1 MPAQRRP
8 NRLLHEKS
16 PYLLQHAYNPV
27 DWYPWGEEAFARARQ
42 EDKPVFLSIGY
53 STCHWCHVMA
63 RESFA
68 DEEVAA
74 LLNEGFIAIKVDRE
88 ERPDIDQV
96 YMAACQALTGSG
108 GWPLTVFLTPEKKPF
123 YAGTYF
129 PKHGRHG
136 LPGLV
141 EILKLIRAKWATHRE
156 KLENSGAELIQHM
169 AHQFALPQPGEP
181 GAQLLEKG
189 FKQLQ
194 ADFDPLYGGFGQAPK
209 FPSPHQLLFLL
220 RYWHRYGEA
229 KALAMVEKTLQSLYC
244 GGIYD
249 HIGFGFARYAT
260 DRCWL
265 VPHFEKM
272 LYDNALLSLAYLEAL
287 QATGKAAYGRVT
299 REIFTYILRD
309 MTDPEGGFF
318 SAQDAESEGEEG
330 KFYLWTPGQVQEVL
344 GTQEGDFFC
353 RYFDITDE
361 GNFEGRNIPNLIG
374 RCEDLFTST
383 AGSNGA
389 GGNAGNNGN
398 KGNDSIKDSE
408 GSEDNVDTPDLRGQP
423 RAQDVVAS
431 EIAGGAGNADADP
444 ARRQPDIGEQCPP
457 TGEGESVLAGLDKTT
472 AARLLAARA
481 QLFASRAKRVHPH
494 RDDKILTAWNG
505 LMIAALARGA
515 WVLDETAYAV
525 AAAKAARFILTH
537 LRDAGGRL
545 LARYREGQA
554 AYPAYLDDYAFFTW
568 GLIELYQATFE
579 PGYLREA
586 LDLTRQMQE
595 LFRDEGGS
603 YFFTPRDAGELPV
616 RPREI
621 YDGALPSGNSVAA
634 LNLLRLARLT
644 GDGTLEEE
652 ATAQLRALAGT
663 VAAYPRGYTFY
674 LCALDFYLGPVTEMV
689 LAGEREKED
698 TRALLQVLRGAYLPA
713 AVLVLRPGGREGEEV
728 SKLIPY
734 TAGHA
739 PVDGQV
745 ALYLCRDFA
754 CQAPVTTAAEL
765 VHRLSPAGWETRAT
779 GDKYQGSKN

>member
-1 MPAQRRP
+1 MPPQRRP
-8 NRLLHEKS
+8 NRLIQEKS

-27 DWYPWGEEAFARARQ
+27 DWYPWGEAAFARARR

-63 RESFA
+63 RESFN

-74 LLNEGFIAIKVDRE
+74 ILNEDFIAIKVDRE
-88 ERPDIDQV
+88 ERPDVDQV

-108 GWPLTVFLTPEKKPF
+108 GWPLTVFLTPGKKPF

-129 PKHGRHG
+129 PKHSRYGR
-136 LPGLV
+136 PGLV
-141 EILKLIRAKWATHRE
+141 EILKLIREKWRTNRQS
-156 KLENSGAELIQHM
+156 LEESAAELIQIVSSQQL
-169 AHQFALPQPGEP
+169 APAEPGEP
-181 GAQLLEKG
+181 EPSLLVRGFEQLRTS
-189 FKQLQ
+189 
-194 ADFDPLYGGFGQAPK
+194 FDHQYGGFGAAPK
-209 FPSPHQLLFLL
+209 FPTPHHLYFLL
-220 RYWHRYGEA
+220 RYWKRYGA
-229 KALAMVEKTLQSLYC
+229 RSALAMVEKTLQSMYC

-249 HIGFGFARYAT
+249 HIGFGFARYST
-260 DRCWL
+260 DRRWL

-272 LYDNALLSLAYLEAL
+272 LYDNALLALAYLEAG
-287 QATGKAAYGRVT
+287 QATSNSAYGRVA
-299 REIFTYILRD
+299 REIFAYVLRD
-309 MTDPEGGFF
+309 MTDPEGGFY

-330 KFYLWTPGQVQEVL
+330 RFYLWTPDQVREIL
-344 GTQEGDFFC
+344 GREEGEFFC
-353 RYFDITDE
+353 RYFDITAR
-361 GNFEGRNIPNLIG
+361 GNFEARSIPNLLG
-374 RCEDLFTST
+374 RGEELFSPT
-383 AGSNGA
+383 ASRSKA
-389 GGNAGNNGN
+389 HTAGNAGNKDN
-398 KGNDSIKDSE
+398 KGNTGNHDPQGWPGEQGIAASSI
-408 GSEDNVDTPDLRGQP
+408 T
-423 RAQDVVAS
+423 
-431 EIAGGAGNADADP
+431 GGAGESTADHEWHQP
-444 ARRQPDIGEQCPP
+444 AGREACPSP
-457 TGEGESVLAGLDKTT
+457 GLGESVLAGLDKTM
-472 AARLLAARA
+472 AARLMAARA
-481 QLFASRAKRVHPH
+481 KLFAAREKRVHPN

-634 LNLLRLARLT
+634 LNLLRLACLT
-644 GDGTLEEE
+644 GDSSLEEE
-652 ATAQLRALAGT
+652 AAAQVRALAGT

-734 TAGHA
+734 TAGHV
-739 PVDGQV
+739 PVDGQA